1 MAPGYQYGQRTPGK
15 DRERG
20 KMKIKFFYN
29 PETFGWVTDSRLLH
43 WLAMTVVSVG
53 GVTIVVSFFYGM
65 TYGMA
70 KLGAY
75 LKAVAQ

>member
-1 MAPGYQYGQRTPGK
+1 
-15 DRERG
+15 
-20 KMKIKFFYN
+20 MKIKFFYN

-43 WLAMTVVSVG
+43 WLAMTVVSAG

-70 KLGAY
+70 KLGEY
-75 LKAVAQ
+75 LAKVGAQ

>member
-1 MAPGYQYGQRTPGK
+1 
-15 DRERG
+15 
-20 KMKIKFFYN
+20 MKIKFFNN

-53 GVTIVVSFFYGM
+53 SGMIIAIFGYGI
-65 TYGMA
+65 A
-70 KLGAY
+70 KLGEY